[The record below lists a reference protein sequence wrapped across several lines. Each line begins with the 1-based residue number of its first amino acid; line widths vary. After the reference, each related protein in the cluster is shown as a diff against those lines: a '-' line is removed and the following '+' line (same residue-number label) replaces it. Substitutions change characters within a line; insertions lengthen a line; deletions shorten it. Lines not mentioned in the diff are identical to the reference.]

1 LLYSTC
7 PVTQSPASDIRKRT
21 HDPNARA
28 AMIYQHATEEADQ
41 AIADALDN
49 RIENSR
55 KTADDG
61 TDDDYGTAGAL
72 AKVG

>member
-1 LLYSTC
+1 
-7 PVTQSPASDIRKRT
+7 
-21 HDPNARA
+21 
-28 AMIYQHATEEADQ
+28 MIYQHATEEADQ

-49 RIENSR
+49 RIDNSR

-61 TDDDYGTAGAL
+61 TDDDYGTARAL